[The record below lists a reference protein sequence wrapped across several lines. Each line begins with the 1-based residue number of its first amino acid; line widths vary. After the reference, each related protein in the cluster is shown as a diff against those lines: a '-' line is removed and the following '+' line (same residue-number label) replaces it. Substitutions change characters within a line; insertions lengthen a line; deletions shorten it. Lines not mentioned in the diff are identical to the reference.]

1 MFTKLKNERRGSDLK
16 KIRYMQKQLNL
27 RQVYSIFQCLRQ
39 YAQQKKQS
47 NKVKQDNDDKSDL
60 YYAMKLMSKGF
71 ESLAR
76 HHEQRQD
83 ERKAPEEQNNTMRSK
98 VYSVFSAWKF
108 YAKERVL
115 LKKYLFECG
124 ESIDE
129 MSLMSTVEMRNNAAK
144 VSSERK
150 VN

>member
-1 MFTKLKNERRGSDLK
+1 
-16 KIRYMQKQLNL
+16 
-27 RQVYSIFQCLRQ
+27 
-39 YAQQKKQS
+39 
-47 NKVKQDNDDKSDL
+47 
-60 YYAMKLMSKGF
+60 
-71 ESLAR
+71 
-76 HHEQRQD
+76 
-83 ERKAPEEQNNTMRSK
+83 MRSK